1 MEWFRNQLTSLIYKS
16 GFIRVKC
23 WSTTLDQGGWPQEIP
38 RPQDTL
44 CGWDRPYWVFRGV
57 FPLVPPLVWKRSNH
71 WCGVGLRGWIGKVKC
86 PPITDPP
93 VQDFLNGSLNTP
105 CNPCWGLDIGDI
117 RDRQHSVHH
126 WCVGCSNGV
135 WTVRW
140 VYPSKDF
147 FVPYVNDPLNR

>member
-1 MEWFRNQLTSLIYKS
+1 MEWFRNQLTSLIYKVKIHSSEISIDHLWS
-16 GFIRVKC
+16 G
-23 WSTTLDQGGWPQEIP
+23 WSTTENPP
-38 RPQDTL
+38 TTRPL
-44 CGWDRPYWVFRGV
+44 VLVRPSTEVFRGV

-71 WCGVGLRGWIGKVKC
+71 WCGVGLRGWIGKVKW

-105 CNPCWGLDIGDI
+105 CNSCWGLDFGDL

-126 WCVGCSNGV
+126 CCVGCSNAV

-147 FVPYVNDPLNR
+147 FVPFVNDPLNR